1 MFCSSCGKQIDD
13 SLKFCNGC
21 GTRIKNDEDSPLN
34 SLIVALIVIGTAG
47 LGILVG
53 LAAVLLDKIPN
64 FGPVL
69 IFGVIYLAVWF
80 GVCFMIMRQITKLI
94 DADLGRRRLPDTEN
108 NFAELPPRST
118 NPLDGFR
125 EPASVTDQTTRTL
138 DKIPR

>member
-21 GTRIKNDEDSPLN
+21 GTRIKNDEDSPLH

-53 LAAVLLDKIPN
+53 LAAVMLDKIPN

-69 IFGVIYLAVWF
+69 IFGVVYLGVLF
-80 GVCFMIMRQITKLI
+80 GICFMIMRQITKLI
-94 DADLGRRRLPDTEN
+94 DADLGRRRLPETESR
-108 NFAELPPRST
+108 FAELPPRST
-118 NPLDGFR
+118 NPLEEFR

>member
-21 GTRIKNDEDSPLN
+21 GTRIKNNEDSPLN

-53 LAAVLLDKIPN
+53 LSAVLLDKIPA
-64 FGPVL
+64 FEAVL
-69 IFGVIYLAVWF
+69 VFGVIYLAVWF

-94 DADLGRRRLPDTEN
+94 DADLARRRLPETEN
-108 NFAELPPRST
+108 RFSELPPRST
-118 NPLDGFR
+118 NPLDEFR